1 MQATGLSDLITLPMC
16 TGIGELLECILD
28 HLPWSW
34 IQMCAISSASF
45 LSNIKKRSK
54 EKKDGQF
61 KDMVR
66 QFDARAIKMYTT
78 CIDNK
83 MSVPEIQSVVET
95 TILHN
100 DSIDYSP
107 KYPEDREIMFYLVLS
122 EYFDQGARK
131 EFDAGIK
138 KLLQSIAKANNFP
151 VWIWGFLG
159 VRTLVGI
166 DPFYP
171 DEQAGWLATITF
183 LSGITE
189 GNIGFERSLVQDD
202 LPDHAWASPAVVFVP
217 AGLTILPSIDQ
228 LPPWVRIYNEIK
240 KFIWTEH
247 QCIP

>member
-1 MQATGLSDLITLPMC
+1 
-16 TGIGELLECILD
+16 
-28 HLPWSW
+28 
-34 IQMCAISSASF
+34 
-45 LSNIKKRSK
+45 
-54 EKKDGQF
+54 
-61 KDMVR
+61 
-66 QFDARAIKMYTT
+66 
-78 CIDNK
+78 
-83 MSVPEIQSVVET
+83 
-95 TILHN
+95 
-100 DSIDYSP
+100 
-107 KYPEDREIMFYLVLS
+107 MFYLVLS